1 MNDRELNEK
10 LKAAKEEAD
19 RFFAAWKFNPYRK
32 MIYRRLENPDNYT
45 DSDAFNSPWRL
56 VFNKKVVLASL
67 LLILLALN
75 LFNFSPFKQSPNI
88 GVPISQQPIRFGDN
102 STTKWVSFFRL
113 DEPDRSKNSLL
124 AVIWDSS
131 PDGDYKMI
139 YSSLLENCDIPHPV
153 SVMDFPGS
161 SSKLLLISS
170 GNKNSGHLHYR
181 LIEYDDSSRAFVTYL
196 EQDFVPY
203 GKVNIEEG
211 IIVEERTV
219 PGIYSAQEN
228 EFPRS
233 KGKTVVTRLVPY
245 KIDSKGNLILPTDY
259 IRLNRGDYLTFIG
272 YNTGQHLKITL
283 AGRILDN
290 LHYESFYL
298 TDMPYIQ
305 LHAVNP
311 GKGVIILETDMKSGP
326 RKELKLEIEE
336 RR

>member
-1 MNDRELNEK
+1 
-10 LKAAKEEAD
+10 
-19 RFFAAWKFNPYRK
+19 
-32 MIYRRLENPDNYT
+32 
-45 DSDAFNSPWRL
+45 
-56 VFNKKVVLASL
+56 
-67 LLILLALN
+67 
-75 LFNFSPFKQSPNI
+75 
-88 GVPISQQPIRFGDN
+88 
-102 STTKWVSFFRL
+102 
-113 DEPDRSKNSLL
+113 
-124 AVIWDSS
+124 
-131 PDGDYKMI
+131 MI

-153 SVMDFPGS
+153 SVVDFLGS

-181 LIEYDDSSRAFVTYL
+181 LIEYDDTSRAFVTYL

-228 EFPRS
+228 EFLRS

-283 AGRILDN
+283 SGRILDN

-298 TDMPYIQ
+298 TDIPYIQ